1 VTDKAYQSGN
11 LTVKQSG
18 RESLATMKL
27 VVLYTRQGCHL
38 CDDALALLAQ
48 LGVRPQV
55 VDIDSD
61 PLLVEQFHLWVP
73 VIAID
78 GKVRFR
84 GQINETLLARELG
97 R

>member
-1 VTDKAYQSGN
+1 
-11 LTVKQSG
+11 
-18 RESLATMKL
+18 
-27 VVLYTRQGCHL
+27 
-38 CDDALALLAQ
+38 
-48 LGVRPQV
+48 
-55 VDIDSD
+55 
-61 PLLVEQFHLWVP
+61 

>member
-1 VTDKAYQSGN
+1 LDN
-11 LTVKQSG
+11 LNVKQSS
-18 RESLATMKL
+18 RESLATMKH

-38 CDDALALLAQ
+38 CEDALALLAQ
-48 LGVRPQV
+48 FGVRPEI
-55 VDIDSD
+55 VDIDTDSQ
-61 PLLVEQFHLWVP
+61 LVEQFHLWVP

>member
-1 VTDKAYQSGN
+1 
-11 LTVKQSG
+11 
-18 RESLATMKL
+18 MKT
-27 VVLYTRQGCHL
+27 VVLYTRTGCHL
-38 CDDALALLAQ
+38 CEDALALLAQ

-55 VDIDSD
+55 VDIDTD
-61 PLLVEQFHLWVP
+61 ARLVEQFHLWVP

-84 GQINETLLARELG
+84 GQINEALLARELG